1 MDAFKAVLPHPQC
14 VCAESEENGYFFRPN
29 EKTPC
34 EWHFQYEAL
43 AEPKHS
49 HRIRTLDINFDR
61 VRVDGNQVMWV
72 SVENCRFFTSSFP
85 MLATLKSESDPDC
98 CDLHVFSTRPFPP
111 TLRSLSYRA
120 SWSMMITSLRNLTSF
135 VFGTSYEYWWTSIED
150 VREFMLNNQT
160 LESLEFK
167 EIYLMGDPEGPP
179 VELPNLKSLIIGTLG
194 GRLSTII
201 RVPTFRR
208 LSSLQVSPRCDH
220 NEYVLYATGDG
231 VTLSVTCNS
240 FECAGTWE
248 DFTGYAAPVIAT
260 SASKT
265 G

>member
-167 EIYLMGDPEGPP
+167 EIYLMGDPEGSPCRTSEPQVINHRHIRRTP
-179 VELPNLKSLIIGTLG
+179 VDNHSCPHLPSPL
-194 GRLSTII
+194 
-201 RVPTFRR
+201 VA
-208 LSSLQVSPRCDH
+208 SSLTA
-220 NEYVLYATGDG
+220 L
-231 VTLSVTCNS
+231 
-240 FECAGTWE
+240 
-248 DFTGYAAPVIAT
+248 
-260 SASKT
+260 
-265 G
+265 